1 MSACAWGISSS
12 IPAMEKSCGVLS
24 EKRAVGVCFRMGAK
38 VGLCSP
44 FTWPILRLL
53 LDMLRLRKAGCD
65 RESIMSSER
74 RDQRRTE
81 HERRSGR
88 VPACKSAI
96 LYS

>member
-1 MSACAWGISSS
+1 MSAGAWGISSS
-12 IPAMEKSCGVLS
+12 IAAMEKSCGVLS
-24 EKRAVGVCFRMGAK
+24 EKRAVGVCFRMGAR

-44 FTWPILRLL
+44 FTWPISRLL

-65 RESIMSSER
+65 RDSIMSSER

-81 HERRSGR
+81 YKRRSRR
-88 VPACKSAI
+88 VPARKSAI